1 MHYIFALLSYRSVID
16 THPVASH
23 KRSKFSGRYR
33 CGNSKSS
40 SRFGSKNKNGFLVH
54 DRDKYLQ
61 IFFNIF
67 LTFTTSITKLLA
79 VSKNFINATSRSFLL
94 VFVISANANYQKKCI
109 PCQKFETFFFSQE
122 KVGEN
127 WLHLVWCTKMSLRN
141 AEWWKSKLGKRRMRK
156 GCNFWQYYVVLLQMV
171 TLESFCPN
179 EEGLQSCATRF
190 C

>member
-1 MHYIFALLSYRSVID
+1 MLSILTEYKYISSEDTLHALHFRARLSYRSVID

-79 VSKNFINATSRSFLL
+79 VQKISLMQHQEVFSLFLSFLQMQ
-94 VFVISANANYQKKCI
+94 ITKKKCI
-109 PCQKFETFFFSQE
+109 PCQKFETFFFL
-122 KVGEN
+122 K
-127 WLHLVWCTKMSLRN
+127 K
-141 AEWWKSKLGKRRMRK
+141 K
-156 GCNFWQYYVVLLQMV
+156 
-171 TLESFCPN
+171 
-179 EEGLQSCATRF
+179 
-190 C
+190 

>member
-79 VSKNFINATSRSFLL
+79 VQKISLMQHQEVFSLFLSFLQMQ
-94 VFVISANANYQKKCI
+94 ITKKNAYLAKNSK
-109 PCQKFETFFFSQE
+109 PFFFL
-122 KVGEN
+122 K
-127 WLHLVWCTKMSLRN
+127 K
-141 AEWWKSKLGKRRMRK
+141 K
-156 GCNFWQYYVVLLQMV
+156 
-171 TLESFCPN
+171 
-179 EEGLQSCATRF
+179 
-190 C
+190 

>member
-40 SRFGSKNKNGFLVH
+40 SRFGSKNKNRFLVH

-109 PCQKFETFFFSQE
+109 PCQKFETFFFSR
-122 KVGEN
+122 KSRRKLIASGVVYEN
-127 WLHLVWCTKMSLRN
+127 EFKKC
-141 AEWWKSKLGKRRMRK
+141 
-156 GCNFWQYYVVLLQMV
+156 
-171 TLESFCPN
+171 
-179 EEGLQSCATRF
+179 
-190 C
+190 